1 MLTCRYEIQAY
12 FRSIYWSCSVANAVE
27 SRSFTIGL
35 FMETKLFRLFWFYK
49 ISDVCYQ
56 PSTSTDTKTMENKA
70 KLSKEVRN
78 HITWYNGQQFDYTEG
93 FIRNKKTFLIG
104 MPRMRQLRIKK
115 SKSPI
120 FLGPVQTWNSS
131 YTKHNTC
138 LGQLHHVTSRALF
151 YLEIL

>member
-1 MLTCRYEIQAY
+1 MLQDAEKYLIT
-12 FRSIYWSCSVANAVE
+12 WS
-27 SRSFTIGL
+27 L
-35 FMETKLFRLFWFYK
+35 KKK
-49 ISDVCYQ
+49 IYQ
-56 PSTSTDTKTMENKA
+56 PSTSTDTETMKNKA
-70 KLSKEVRN
+70 KTIKEEVRN

-104 MPRMRQLRIKK
+104 KPRMRQLRIKK

-138 LGQLHHVTSRALF
+138 LGQLHHVTSHALF
-151 YLEIL
+151 YLEILRVEMPTR

>member
-1 MLTCRYEIQAY
+1 MLQDAEKYLIA
-12 FRSIYWSCSVANAVE
+12 WS
-27 SRSFTIGL
+27 L
-35 FMETKLFRLFWFYK
+35 KKK
-49 ISDVCYQ
+49 IYQ
-56 PSTSTDTKTMENKA
+56 PSTSTDTETMKNKA
-70 KLSKEVRN
+70 KPIKEEVRN
-78 HITWYNGQQFDYTEG
+78 HITWYNGQQFDYPEG

-138 LGQLHHVTSRALF
+138 LGQLHHVTSHALF
-151 YLEIL
+151 YLEILRVEMPTR